1 MFERPFWKERVRA
14 LLERRSVLWIAGA
27 RRSGKTVL
35 CRQLEKARY
44 HDCELPRVRRALE
57 DPELF
62 FRKNGPG
69 LVVLD
74 EIHRLANPSE
84 VLKIAADHFPRT
96 RLVATGSSTLAAQ
109 RKFRDTL
116 TGRKSTLWLQPA
128 ILEDLRAFGIAK
140 LEDRMLKGGL
150 PPFLLGDGVDDD
162 VYREWIDSFWAKD
175 VQELFEVRQRAAFF
189 KFMEL
194 VFRQSGGLFEATA
207 LATPCEVSR
216 QTIMSYL
223 EILETTLMAVTLRPF
238 SGGSAAE
245 IKAQRKVYAFDTGFV
260 CYFRDWATLRDD
272 DRGPLL
278 EHLVL
283 GELLA
288 HLPRERLFHWR
299 DKQKHEVDFIVKSGR
314 GRSVAALECKA
325 SSSHLDPAG
334 LLAFR
339 RRYPRGRNIVVCL
352 DLAEP
357 IDVSV
362 RGLAVRLVPFDVLD
376 EECRKLAAGKTR
388 SCVHHDS

>member
-1 MFERPFWKERVRA
+1 MFDRPFWKERVRA
-14 LLERRSVLWIAGA
+14 LLKRRNVLWMAGV

-35 CRQLEKARY
+35 CRQLEEARY

-62 FRKNGPG
+62 FRKQGPG

-84 VLKIAADHFPRT
+84 VLKIAADHFPGT
-96 RLVATGSSTLAAQ
+96 RVVATGSSTLAAR

-128 ILEDLRAFGIAK
+128 ILDDLRAFGIGE
-140 LEDRMLKGGL
+140 LEDRMIKGGL
-150 PPFLLGDGVDDD
+150 PPFLLGNGVDDD
-162 VYREWIDSFWAKD
+162 AYREWIDSFWAKD
-175 VQELFEVRQRAAFF
+175 IQELFEVRQRAAFF

-194 VFRQSGGLFEATA
+194 VFRQSGGLFEATT
-207 LATPCEVSR
+207 LAAPCEVSR
-216 QTIMSYL
+216 QTIVNYL
-223 EILETTLMAVTLRPF
+223 EILETTLMVVALRPF

-245 IKAQRKVYAFDTGFV
+245 SKAQRKVYAFDTGFV

-272 DRGPLL
+272 DRGTLL

-283 GELLA
+283 NELLA

-299 DKQKHEVDFIVKSGR
+299 DKYKHEVDFIVRPGR
-314 GRSVAALECKA
+314 GRSVVALECKA
-325 SSSHLDPAG
+325 SSSHLDPTG

-339 RRYPRGRNIVVCL
+339 RRHPRGKNIVVCL

-357 IDVSV
+357 IDANV
-362 RGLAVRLVPFDVLD
+362 RGLHLRLVPFDRLD
-376 EECRKLAAGKTR
+376 KECRKLAAGGTLQP
-388 SCVHHDS
+388 